1 MNAQQEMRSVGDL
14 ALRRVMGRFPTGV
27 AVVTTEWAGEP
38 HGMTVNSLTSVSLDP
53 PLILVSLMS
62 GARTTDAVERS
73 GQFAVS
79 ILSERQEEIA
89 LRFSRRAENHF
100 HGLTLE
106 YGRHA
111 LPVVPGALAHVE
123 CSVTHTL
130 PAGDHAV
137 FLGAVRET
145 CDRNGSPLGFHGGR
159 FGVFVGHGDSVAPW
173 FF

>member
-1 MNAQQEMRSVGDL
+1 MTAYREMRSVADL

-27 AVVTTEWAGEP
+27 AVVTTELAGEP

-53 PLILVSLMS
+53 PLILVSLMQ
-62 GARTTDAVERS
+62 GARTTDAVATA

-89 LRFSRRAENHF
+89 LRFARRAENHF
-100 HGLTLE
+100 DGLTLE
-106 YGRHA
+106 YGQHA

-123 CSVTHTL
+123 CTVAQTV
-130 PAGDHAV
+130 PAGDHV
-137 FLGAVRET
+137 LYLGAVRET
-145 CDRNGSPLGFHGGR
+145 CDREGSPLGFHGGR
-159 FGVFVGHGDSVAPW
+159 FGEFAARGDEMAPW